1 MSCNDEISTKD
12 SEKIVILYEEYRT
25 FMCKEAF
32 RILKDIQL
40 AEDAVQQAFIKI
52 IKNLD
57 KVDMKDAMKTKSF
70 LIIICRNVAFD
81 IYKKRARFMS
91 NSEYID
97 ICGDDDEGE
106 LGTFSCP
113 SNVVIENETY
123 SDVIK
128 AIEELPD
135 IYRDV
140 IILEHFHNYSKKE
153 IAKLLNVNYDTVK
166 KRTERGRDLLLEKL
180 EKRGVTLK

>member
-1 MSCNDEISTKD
+1 
-12 SEKIVILYEEYRT
+12 
-25 FMCKEAF
+25 
-32 RILKDIQL
+32 
-40 AEDAVQQAFIKI
+40 
-52 IKNLD
+52 
-57 KVDMKDAMKTKSF
+57 
-70 LIIICRNVAFD
+70 
-81 IYKKRARFMS
+81 MS

-135 IYRDV
+135 IYRDL